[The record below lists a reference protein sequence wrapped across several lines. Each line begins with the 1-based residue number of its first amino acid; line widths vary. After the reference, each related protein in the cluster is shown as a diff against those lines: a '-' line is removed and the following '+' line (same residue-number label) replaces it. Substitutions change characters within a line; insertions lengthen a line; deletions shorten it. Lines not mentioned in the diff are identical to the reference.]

1 MFQFPSSLRYDH
13 AVFRPCGRSG
23 LVLPPVSLGLWQN
36 FGGIDSY
43 ETGRAVVRRAFDRGV
58 THFDLANNYGP
69 PPGSAEESFGRLL
82 ATDLKPY
89 RDELILSSKAGYVM
103 GLGPY
108 GDGGSRKY
116 LLSSL
121 DASLKRL
128 GLDYVDIFYH
138 HRPDRR
144 TPLEESMTALAD
156 AVRSGRALYVGL
168 SNYPAD
174 LAREAAGLLRAM
186 GTPCLVHQPR
196 YSMIDRTIEAGL
208 LDTLEDVGAGCAI
221 FSPLAQ
227 GLLTGKYLHD
237 TPTDARMARGGTLPA
252 ERLTPALRT
261 QLQALHA
268 IAVRRGQSMAQMALA
283 WALRDNRVTTAL
295 VGARTPTQLD
305 ELLDYAGAGPLAP
318 GELSEIDAI
327 MPAAIG

>member
-1 MFQFPSSLRYDH
+1 
-13 AVFRPCGRSG
+13 
-23 LVLPPVSLGLWQN
+23 
-36 FGGIDSY
+36 
-43 ETGRAVVRRAFDRGV
+43 
-58 THFDLANNYGP
+58 
-69 PPGSAEESFGRLL
+69 
-82 ATDLKPY
+82 
-89 RDELILSSKAGYVM
+89 
-103 GLGPY
+103 
-108 GDGGSRKY
+108 
-116 LLSSL
+116 
-121 DASLKRL
+121 
-128 GLDYVDIFYH
+128 
-138 HRPDRR
+138 
-144 TPLEESMTALAD
+144 
-156 AVRSGRALYVGL
+156 
-168 SNYPAD
+168 
-174 LAREAAGLLRAM
+174 M